1 MQKVYLDTC
10 CLNRPFDDQSQV
22 RIRLE
27 SEAVLQIIG
36 QCTNGLLSWV
46 ASDVLDFEIARI
58 SNTERRERVH
68 TLRSFAENTL
78 VSSNSAL
85 QRSLEIRAFGI
96 GEMDALHIACAEEA
110 QVDVFLTTDDRL
122 LKSAGRFQSQLNID
136 VSNPMVWI
144 LKKEDK

>member
-10 CLNRPFDDQSQV
+10 CLNRPFDDHSQT

-27 SEAVLQIIG
+27 SESILQIIG
-36 QCTNGLLSWV
+36 QCTSGILSWI
-46 ASDVLDFEIARI
+46 ASDVLDFEIAQI
-58 SNTERRERVH
+58 SNTERRKRVN
-68 TLRSFAENTL
+68 TLRSFAQDML
-78 VSSNSAL
+78 VSSDSVL
-85 QRSLEIRAFGI
+85 QRSLEIRTFGI

-122 LKSAGRFQSQLNID
+122 LKSAGRFQSRLHIF
-136 VSNPMVWI
+136 VSNPTAWV